1 MFRYQFIRDYT
12 LKTLRLKLEKWNKLW
27 IIDEQRSLI
36 TKFVETGGLG
46 FIVLIE
52 FQKIKCVLLDF
63 MQELVITQ
71 TIGGVIHIHLDWPSY
86 LKSKGVYFVKKD
98 NSKIPEAECGKL
110 LDYVTCGDVHSN
122 ILGKKIKSS

>member
-1 MFRYQFIRDYT
+1 MQEARLNIILREKTLFRYQFIRDYT

-52 FQKIKCVLLDF
+52 FQKFKCV
-63 MQELVITQ
+63 
-71 TIGGVIHIHLDWPSY
+71 
-86 LKSKGVYFVKKD
+86 
-98 NSKIPEAECGKL
+98 
-110 LDYVTCGDVHSN
+110 
-122 ILGKKIKSS
+122 